1 MSKEMLGVSRRT
13 FLATAGGAVAGFEIA
28 RLPGNVAQAAEAL
41 PPLPW
46 PYPASGLNVDQLRR
60 TAYTNHKTTYPGCG
74 YCTSQTLIQ
83 AIGDG
88 LAAEGAFANP
98 WRQLPSGLYRFA
110 NGGVLGWGTICGA
123 LNGAIAVMTL
133 LGKQNAVGEALL
145 DYFSTAELPSNALV
159 GWTPPGATAPLT
171 AIPATVSRSP
181 LCHISAST
189 WAAAAGVAVSDPLKS
204 ERCVRLVAD
213 IVARSAELLNLSFA
227 GGTVPAWKAPP
238 SYAECYTCHT
248 TAGMVPSE
256 QGKMDCL
263 ECHDTIP
270 SHSYRRK
277 RNGR

>member
-1 MSKEMLGVSRRT
+1 MSMEVAGLSRRA
-13 FLATAGGAVAGFEIA
+13 FLATAGSAVAGFEIG
-28 RLPGNVAQAAEAL
+28 RLPGNVAQAAEVL
-41 PPLPW
+41 PGLPW
-46 PYPASGLNVDQLRR
+46 PYPAGGLDIEQLRKA
-60 TAYTNHKTTYPGCG
+60 AYTNHKTIYPGCG
-74 YCTSQTLIQ
+74 YCTSQSLIK
-83 AIGDG
+83 AIGDA
-88 LAAEGAFANP
+88 LDAEGAPANP
-98 WRQLPSGLYRFA
+98 WRQLPLGLYKFA

-145 DYFSTAELPSNALV
+145 DYFSNAELPTGALV

-171 AIPATVSRSP
+171 AIPATISRSP

-189 WAAAAGVAVSDPLKS
+189 WAAAAGVAVSDPLQS

-213 IVARSAELLNLSFA
+213 IVAKSAELLNISFS
-227 GGTVPAWKAPP
+227 GGVVPAWKAPP
-238 SYAECYTCHT
+238 GYSECYNCHT

-256 QGKMDCL
+256 KGKMDCL

-277 RNGR
+277 RKGR

>member
-1 MSKEMLGVSRRT
+1 MRAEERGVSRRA
-13 FLATAGGAVAGFEIA
+13 FLATAGVAAAGLEIA
-28 RLPGNVAQAAEAL
+28 RLPGNVAQAADAL

-46 PYPASGLNVDQLRR
+46 PYPASGLNVDQLRKD
-60 TAYTNHKTTYPGCG
+60 AYTNHKTIYPGCG
-74 YCTSQTLIQ
+74 FCTSQTLIK
-83 AIGDG
+83 AIGDA
-88 LAAEGAFANP
+88 LAAEGAASNP
-98 WRQLPSGLYRFA
+98 WRLLPSGLYRFA

-123 LNGAIAVMTL
+123 PNGAIAVMTL

-145 DYFSTAELPSNALV
+145 DYFSTAQLPTDALV
-159 GWTPPGATAPLT
+159 GWTPPGASAPLKAMT
-171 AIPATVSRSP
+171 ATVSNSP

-189 WAAAAGVAVSDPLKS
+189 WAAAAGVAISDPLKS

-213 IVARSAELLNLSFA
+213 VVAKSAELLNISFS

-238 SYAECYTCHT
+238 GYAECYSCHT

>member
-1 MSKEMLGVSRRT
+1 MKTEERGVSRRM
-13 FLATAGGAVAGFEIA
+13 FLATAGIAVASFEIA

-41 PPLPW
+41 PSLPW
-46 PYPASGLNVDQLRR
+46 PYPGSGLNVDQLRR
-60 TAYTNHKTTYPGCG
+60 TAYANHKTIYPGCG
-74 YCTSQTLIQ
+74 FCTSQTLIQ
-83 AIGDG
+83 AIGDALDG
-88 LAAEGAFANP
+88 EGASSNP
-98 WRQLPSGLYRFA
+98 WRLLPSGLYRFA
-110 NGGVLGWGTICGA
+110 NAGVLGWGTICGA

-145 DYFSTAELPSNALV
+145 DYFSNVELPTNALV
-159 GWTPPGATAPLT
+159 GWTPPGASAPLT

-189 WAAAAGVAVSDPLKS
+189 WAAAAGVPVSDPLKA

-213 IVARSAELLNLSFA
+213 VVAKSAELLNLSFS
-227 GGTVPAWKAPP
+227 GGSVLAWKAPP
-238 SYAECYTCHT
+238 GYAECYGCHT

-263 ECHDTIP
+263 ECHDAVP
-270 SHSYRRK
+270 SHTYRRK